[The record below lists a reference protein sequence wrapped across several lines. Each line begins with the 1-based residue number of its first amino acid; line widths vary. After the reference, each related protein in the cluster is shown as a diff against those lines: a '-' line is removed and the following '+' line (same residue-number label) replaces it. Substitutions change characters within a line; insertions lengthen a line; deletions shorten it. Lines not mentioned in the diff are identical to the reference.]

1 MTQGLAKA
9 WLTSLFLLTHP
20 MWDVTCR
27 QCAFYNPF
35 QISTHTSHARC
46 DDSLKRIDRFHC
58 ISTHTSRVG
67 CDTHPVLPTQS
78 GHMIS
83 THTSRV
89 GCDSNVVLPI
99 SCILQYF
106 YSHIPCGMWL
116 TYLMVKIGFDDFYS
130 HIPCGM
136 WASPLT
142 SNFFPEIF
150 LLTHPVWDVT
160 LYIVYYSLSIPIYH
174 EMDL

>member
-67 CDTHPVLPTQS
+67 CDWKLQKCFVPSLNFYSHIPCGMWPDVVNANQQAYNNFYSHIPCGMWHASWSSFSGLARFLLTHPVWDVT
-78 GHMIS
+78 IS
-83 THTSRV
+83 V
-89 GCDSNVVLPI
+89 YQMGEVLGN
-99 SCILQYF
+99 F

-116 TYLMVKIGFDDFYS
+116 I
-130 HIPCGM
+130 
-136 WASPLT
+136 
-142 SNFFPEIF
+142 
-150 LLTHPVWDVT
+150 
-160 LYIVYYSLSIPIYH
+160 LSFA
-174 EMDL
+174 LS